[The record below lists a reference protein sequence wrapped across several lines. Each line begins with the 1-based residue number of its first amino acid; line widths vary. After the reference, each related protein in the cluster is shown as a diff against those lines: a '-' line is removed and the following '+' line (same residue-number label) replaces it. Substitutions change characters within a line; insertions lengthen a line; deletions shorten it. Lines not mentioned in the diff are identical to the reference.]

1 MYKFTAGEILP
12 DELIEEYMNIAIDE
26 AFGSADSLT
35 DKSAEIPVGCI
46 IVDSE
51 GNVVA
56 RSHNTR
62 RHTHS
67 VTGHAEINAIEE
79 FTSKTGNYRLCGA
92 TIFVTLE
99 PCPMCAGALAAAKP
113 DAVYYGAPNTEN
125 GSCGTVFNILN
136 SHTKIYGG
144 IKSNEISAKMSDFFV
159 KIRKTIATNNN
170 T

>member
-1 MYKFTAGEILP
+1 MIDLRILKNP
-12 DELIEEYMNIAIDE
+12 CIPGIKPTW
-26 AFGSADSLT
+26 FGSADSLT

-144 IKSNEISAKMSDFFV
+144 IKSNEIILINNFP
-159 KIRKTIATNNN
+159 IRKQVECPNQKTKTG
-170 T
+170 